1 MGHPV
6 LRCVDIDSDCIP
18 NLDLTMALD
27 KVVDV
32 VMSLLDGDDIF
43 LLLTSSSFSMM
54 SITTLLDSECCVG
67 FNNVADSVKSGCRL
81 LSPDV
86 LEIHL

>member
-1 MGHPV
+1 
-6 LRCVDIDSDCIP
+6 
-18 NLDLTMALD
+18 MALD

-32 VMSLLDGDDIF
+32 VMSFLDGDDIF

-67 FNNVADSVKSGCRL
+67 FNNVADRVKSGCRL

-86 LEIHL
+86 LKIYNNTLQFTICPKKYTKYKIHKV